1 MFQRLL
7 ICLLL
12 LTVTELRAQ
21 VCTLPGQTPAT
32 AFLICGN
39 GSYEHATLAPC
50 RNNGFFVAGCTN
62 SNTSYGDN
70 NPVYYK
76 FTCNT
81 SGTFSFSIIPKNNVD
96 NYDWFLFDITG
107 RDPQDIFSDR
117 SLSIIGNWSG
127 STGPTGASASGVSF
141 TQCRS
146 LPQDGLKPTFAVSPQ
161 LQAGRT
167 YLLMV
172 GNMDNTPAG
181 FTLAVGGGSADIS
194 SPAAEL
200 TSISNSSCINNE
212 LVLRFSNNIRCN
224 SIAADGSNFRITPA
238 AAFSINTVSC
248 TGNAETDSVILRFTN
263 TLTSGSYSI
272 SLQTGTNGTTLTDI
286 CGNTIPNETRTFD
299 VYPFSTITSAEPESC
314 RPKKINIRLSKEVS
328 CSSVSVNGSDFT
340 ITGPSSVTV
349 IKATTICTTNYT
361 NAIELELQQPLVTGG
376 LYTIS
381 INNGSDGNTLINAC
395 NDVTPAT
402 TSFSFELKDTV
413 NASYTYAIAA
423 GCTEDSVSFSHP
435 GGNGINNWYWD
446 FGNNQISKEQSPVI
460 LFANSGYIPVRLV
473 VNNGFCADT
482 STQELFLQ
490 EKMNI
495 DFEFADT
502 ICAGEQLLIVDKSTN
517 AKSWLW
523 DLGNGNS
530 STLKNPPLQNYPQSN
545 SSYPITLT
553 ISDSICALTVT
564 KNLTVQSSCSII
576 MPNAFTPNSDGIND
590 SFGPLQTGLANGM
603 ELLIYN
609 RYGQLIFQSQPNNL
623 KWFGTMN
630 GKKQPPGLYSWR
642 LKYTDQL
649 SGKTFLQTGT
659 VLLLR

>member
-81 SGTFSFSIIPKNNVD
+81 SGTFSFSITPKNNVD

-194 SPAAEL
+194 SPTAEL

-299 VYPFSTITSAEPESC
+299 VYPFSAITSAEPESC

-413 NASYTYAIAA
+413 NAFYTYTITT
-423 GCTEDSVSFSHP
+423 GCSEDTVYFFHP
-435 GGNGINNWYWD
+435 SGNNVNNWYWD
-446 FGNNQISKEQSPVI
+446 FGSNTISKEQSPII
-460 LFANSGYIPVRLV
+460 LFANSGYVPVRLV

-482 STQELFLQ
+482 STQELFLR

-495 DFEFADT
+495 DFELADT

-530 STLKNPPLQNYPQSN
+530 STLKNPPLQNYSQSN
-545 SSYPITLT
+545 SPYPITLT
-553 ISDSICALTVT
+553 ISDSICALTLT